1 MIGWITKRAELL
13 LVVADD
19 DEFARVPYRGHRTGK
34 AARLARQG
42 SAIVAA
48 VGIAAFDTVD
58 IPFPCTDAMLSGIDE
73 RVIHIEPITA
83 DSTVR
88 AGVGQ
93 RTLGDAQPSALPS
106 VPSLESCA

>member
-1 MIGWITKRAELL
+1 L
-13 LVVADD
+13 
-19 DEFARVPYRGHRTGK
+19 
-34 AARLARQG
+34 
-42 SAIVAA
+42 
-48 VGIAAFDTVD
+48 
-58 IPFPCTDAMLSGIDE
+58 
-73 RVIHIEPITA
+73 IHIEPITV